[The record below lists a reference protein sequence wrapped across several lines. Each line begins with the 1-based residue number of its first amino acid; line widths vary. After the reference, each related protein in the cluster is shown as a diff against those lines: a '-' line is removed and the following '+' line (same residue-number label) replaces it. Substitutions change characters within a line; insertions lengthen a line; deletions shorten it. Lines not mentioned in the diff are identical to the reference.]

1 MVLCFSSQQQK
12 KVVKGILQ
20 KKKERKVKDS
30 PREKEREH
38 AQREPVHTFE
48 EWECFLTS
56 EVNEGL
62 GVWI

>member
-48 EWECFLTS
+48 E
-56 EVNEGL
+56 
-62 GVWI
+62 